1 MKRWLFI
8 AFVFVLSQGA
18 QCYGGNCCSL
28 RAVFGS
34 WIVELPPR
42 TPSMSNAEVCPIGG
56 DLEVAFLSIVGAN
69 GAGQFTFDFVELE
82 PTPPQSENGDLRL
95 ANCTNASSDL
105 MIEDGWLESYAE
117 CDRMNSK
124 ISAKI
129 QVYISG
135 LLTETLDSLDNAT
148 VEVDIW
154 RDGVHVCEML
164 WEESQIEQVSE

>member
-18 QCYGGNCCSL
+18 QCYGENCCSL

-34 WIVELPPR
+34 WIVELAPR
-42 TPSMSNAEVCPIGG
+42 TPGMSNAEACPIGG
-56 DLEVAFLSIVGAN
+56 DYEAAFLSIVGAN
-69 GAGQFTFDFVELE
+69 GAGLFTVDFVELE

-105 MIEDGWLESYAE
+105 MIEDGWLEALAV

-135 LLTETLDSLDNAT
+135 VLTETRDSLDRAT
-148 VEVDIW
+148 VEVDIF
-154 RDGVHVCEML
+154 RDDVHVCEML